1 MFVGDSFFNVLYS
14 LLSPC
19 SKPLPHNRRTHD
31 LHLTMKKGEKVRIT
45 SPTKNKTVPCGKFS
59 AQLSMSSRI
68 DLLTISRTVCNSM
81 WPCGTWQANM
91 TLLKSFLAQFKP
103 WSSGIGMA
111 EITARTVSIHNY
123 REPMILGCTYTWG
136 RLFKKQEYVNR
147 ASQKMMLPLSTIW
160 AFLIAIRVVLYL
172 SFKLM
177 GLALAT
183 QHNTITMWYS

>member
-1 MFVGDSFFNVLYS
+1 
-14 LLSPC
+14 
-19 SKPLPHNRRTHD
+19 
-31 LHLTMKKGEKVRIT
+31 
-45 SPTKNKTVPCGKFS
+45 
-59 AQLSMSSRI
+59 
-68 DLLTISRTVCNSM
+68 M
-81 WPCGTWQANM
+81 WPCGTRQANM

-111 EITARTVSIHNY
+111 EITARTVPIHNY

-147 ASQKMMLPLSTIW
+147 ASQKMMLPLSIW
-160 AFLIAIRVVLYL
+160 AFLIAIRAVLYL

-183 QHNTITMWYS
+183 QHNTTPLPCDVLSFYLILYHQHNYSSSSRGLN